1 MALGIFGNSKFDLL
15 EHKTVLRII
24 SEVKGSENM
33 DRKVSAFNSMR
44 VEKGD
49 VKPYVLNEVQRLLP
63 QSWKQMRISDVSISG
78 KVVKKLGQAYK
89 EGPVRKLENE
99 TESEALN
106 ELYREMGVNK
116 KMDMYDEIRTLHR
129 YCLLW
134 INFDPDNSLM
144 FTPLHPYEFD
154 IIRDSNN
161 GELEVVILQYP
172 DQLITHQGPG
182 NVTTNRGFDGFN
194 VRADSVN
201 QAISNSQLDS
211 ASQTQTFVMWTKD
224 QHVIVQARF
233 IDSDGKAHT
242 DPVSIDYITIPSNPL
257 SINPLG
263 MLPFVYS
270 STDDGGN
277 FTDYPIPNPLTGQT
291 ILFNVLKSDEL
302 SAASM
307 QGYGIRVL
315 SGPKG
320 ILAGT
325 QNLHEGLTTAVILE
339 QDETPG
345 MPPTTLDF
353 VNPSPDL
360 QGQRDTYTSYLAG
373 VLGQHGINA
382 GELVKGGSESFTSGL
397 DRALSEA
404 DVQNII
410 AQNQNDYTKVEK
422 DAFDIVKQWSSLI
435 DIGVK
440 FTEDSELQIHF
451 PRPKILI
458 SDKET
463 LDNIKLRLDMG
474 LIDKVEALRILN
486 PNLTEEEASKKIDDI
501 EETKK
506 ENQQEFM
513 NNMKTKEDA
522 TNIEEGKKMGNLLT
536 ALQGGKKDGE

>member
-1 MALGIFGNSKFDLL
+1 MALFKSQEYDLL
-15 EHKTVLRII
+15 NEQVVLQLI
-24 SEVKGSENM
+24 SEIKSSENM
-33 DRKVSAFNSMR
+33 DRKVAAFNSMR
-44 VEKGD
+44 IEKGD
-49 VKPYVLNEVQRLLP
+49 VKPFVLNEVQRLLP
-63 QSWKQMRISDVSISG
+63 QSWKQMRISDISISG
-78 KVVKKLGQAYK
+78 KVVKKIGQAYK

-106 ELYREMGVNK
+106 ELYSEMGVNK

-134 INFDPDNSLM
+134 VNFDPDNSLM
-144 FTPLHPYEFD
+144 FTPLNPYECD
-154 IIRDSNN
+154 IVRNSNN

-172 DQLITHQGPG
+172 DQLITHQTPG
-182 NVTTNRGFDGFN
+182 NVTSGKGFDGFN
-194 VRADSVN
+194 VRADSLN

-211 ASQTQTFVMWTKD
+211 SSQTQTFVMWTKD

-233 IDSDGKAHT
+233 IDSDGKVHT
-242 DPVSIDYITIPSNPL
+242 DPVSIDYITIPSNPN

-291 ILFNVLKSDEL
+291 ILFNVLNSDLL
-302 SAASM
+302 SAASL

-315 SGPKG
+315 SGTKG
-320 ILAGT
+320 ALAST
-325 QNLHEGLTTAVILE
+325 QKLHEVLTTAVKLE

-345 MPPTTLDF
+345 MPETKLEF
-353 VNPSPDL
+353 VNPNPDL
-360 QGQRDTYTSYLAG
+360 TGQRETYTSYLSG
-373 VLGQHGINA
+373 VLSQHGINT
-382 GELVKGGSESFTSGL
+382 GELLESGSQSFTSGL

-422 DAFDIVKQWSSLI
+422 DAFQIVKQWSSI
-435 DIGVK
+435 VDIGTK
-440 FTEDSELQIHF
+440 FTEDSELQVHF

-463 LDNIKLRLDMG
+463 LDNIKLRLEMG

-486 PNLTEEEASKKIDDI
+486 PNLSEEEARDKVDGI
-501 EETKK
+501 EEDKK
-506 ENQQEFM
+506 KNQQAFM
-513 NNMKTKEDA
+513 NNMQSKENSENEADS
-522 TNIEEGKKMGNLLT
+522 KKMGNLLT